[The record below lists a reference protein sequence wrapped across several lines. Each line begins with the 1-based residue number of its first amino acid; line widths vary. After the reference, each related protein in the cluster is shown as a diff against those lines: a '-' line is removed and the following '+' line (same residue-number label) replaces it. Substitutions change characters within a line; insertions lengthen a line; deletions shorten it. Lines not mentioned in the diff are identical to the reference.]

1 MVDLFFVGKLGH
13 IEVAALAI
21 AGTVV
26 AVLMM
31 LVQGIAVG
39 TMVFISHFTGE
50 KNYDMADNIL
60 GQTFIL
66 SVIGAVIM
74 LPVSFFLVE
83 PLLRIFGASGDVL
96 AYAADYLRIN
106 FIFSIFIFLFV
117 GTNHALRGSGDART
131 PLYALVIANILNIIL
146 DPMFIMGYGPFPCHG
161 SSRLGSCNCLT
172 RGYRWLSHFLL

>member
-1 MVDLFFVGKLGH
+1 LGH

-74 LPVSFFLVE
+74 LPVSFF
-83 PLLRIFGASGDVL
+83 SW
-96 AYAADYLRIN
+96 N
-106 FIFSIFIFLFV
+106 
-117 GTNHALRGSGDART
+117 
-131 PLYALVIANILNIIL
+131 
-146 DPMFIMGYGPFPCHG
+146 PF
-161 SSRLGSCNCLT
+161 
-172 RGYRWLSHFLL
+172 